1 MTSSEIQIRK
11 CIYTTGST
19 DLTFGVASAIQ
30 FSGFSHEQTWN
41 FTVTTPA
48 SPAAV
53 SAMWT
58 VSSTANMASRKCN
71 FVGVPVRSAIDH
83 VLNQSGKEV
92 TAKGQTK
99 TKSQNVGT
107 RHLKCVPLTTESKK
121 CATLCRIQQLQ
132 TCVQNSQLGL
142 WPKQARQNKWSMRNP
157 LHGLFESG
165 V

>member
-58 VSSTANMASRKCN
+58 V
-71 FVGVPVRSAIDH
+71 
-83 VLNQSGKEV
+83 SGKEV